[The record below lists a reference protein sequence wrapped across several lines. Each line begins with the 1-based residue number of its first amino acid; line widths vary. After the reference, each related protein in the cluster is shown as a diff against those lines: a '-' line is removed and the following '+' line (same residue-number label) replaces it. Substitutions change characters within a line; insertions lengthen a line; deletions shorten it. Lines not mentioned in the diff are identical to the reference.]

1 MKVEK
6 DLDVKSTGDESAITG
21 PTNVKA
27 GKRRGDK
34 DQGDKKPIAQGSSV
48 KPMSKMAK
56 IGTAA
61 KAMSTMSEEEI
72 DSILDAILENIDQE
86 EIEDNNDQV
95 ELKVTSDDIDVSED
109 LEAIFNGIDFNDDT
123 KKKIATVFE
132 AAVLNKVNEQLEY
145 YTAVSETTINEGAE
159 KNREELE
166 QRLDAYLDYVVEQ
179 WMEDNQLAVDSGIRA
194 ELAESFLQGL
204 HTLFA
209 EHYVNVPEDKT
220 DVVEE
225 ISNENVNLRNQLN
238 NAINQ
243 VTNFKQQMQE
253 MMISNLVSEQSYDL
267 TAVQRDKLN
276 SLVEAMTFDTMEEA
290 AETIGVLK
298 EQYFGEPTTTELN
311 FDDDDVLN
319 EEVDDTVK
327 ISDPTMRSYYSSL
340 ERTVRHNQAK
350 K

>member
-1 MKVEK
+1 MKV
-6 DLDVKSTGDESAITG
+6 
-21 PTNVKA
+21 
-27 GKRRGDK
+27 
-34 DQGDKKPIAQGSSV
+34 
-48 KPMSKMAK
+48 
-56 IGTAA
+56 
-61 KAMSTMSEEEI
+61 
-72 DSILDAILENIDQE
+72 
-86 EIEDNNDQV
+86 
-95 ELKVTSDDIDVSED
+95 LK
-109 LEAIFNGIDFNDDT
+109 
-123 KKKIATVFE
+123 
-132 AAVLNKVNEQLEY
+132 
-145 YTAVSETTINEGAE
+145 